1 MAGLLKL
8 LDLLASLLGRWLQQE
23 QKKEIQDAHDQNH
36 ANPQERFAARFGPA
50 AGRMPGSSEP
60 SQQLPT
66 TAPKPGVDGW
76 E

>member
-8 LDLLASLLGRWLQQE
+8 LDLLASLLGRWLSERQE
-23 QKKEIQDAHDQNH
+23 KEIQNAYDQNH

-50 AGRMPGSSEP
+50 AGRLPGSSEP

-66 TAPKPGVDGW
+66 TAPKPGVDGG

>member
-1 MAGLLKL
+1 MSGLLKL

-36 ANPQERFAARFGPA
+36 ANPQDRFAARFGPA
-50 AGRMPGSSEP
+50 ADGLPDAD

-66 TAPKPGVDGW
+66 PKAKAGVDSSY
-76 E
+76 

>member
-50 AGRMPGSSEP
+50 AGRLPGSSEP

-66 TAPKPGVDGW
+66 SASKPDVDSGG
-76 E
+76 

>member
-1 MAGLLKL
+1 MSGLLKL

-50 AGRMPGSSEP
+50 AGRLPGSSEP

-66 TAPKPGVDGW
+66 TASKPDVDSGG
-76 E
+76 

>member
-1 MAGLLKL
+1 MSGLLKL

-23 QKKEIQDAHDQNH
+23 RKKEIQDAHDQNH

-50 AGRMPGSSEP
+50 AGRLPDAD

-66 TAPKPGVDGW
+66 PKAKAGVDANP
-76 E
+76 

>member
-1 MAGLLKL
+1 MSGLLKL

-36 ANPQERFAARFGPA
+36 ANPQGRFAARFGPA
-50 AGRMPGSSEP
+50 AGSLSDPG

-66 TAPKPGVDGW
+66 PKAKAGVDANP
-76 E
+76 

>member
-23 QKKEIQDAHDQNH
+23 RKKEIQDAHDQNH
-36 ANPQERFAARFGPA
+36 ANPQDRFAARFGPA
-50 AGRMPGSSEP
+50 ADGLPDAD

-66 TAPKPGVDGW
+66 TKAKAGVDANP
-76 E
+76 